1 MLIDL
6 NFDINF
12 GDIIIDTRCKHY
24 LVIRN
29 TFNDY
34 FSVVVID
41 LTTSRIYDEYR
52 TIADLKLDMSIIG
65 VIKKD
70 EIVIRRERRD

>member
-12 GDIIIDTRCKHY
+12 GDIVIDSRCKHY

-41 LTTSRIYDEYR
+41 LATSRIYDEYR
-52 TIADLKLDMSIIG
+52 SISDMKLDMNIIG
-65 VIKKD
+65 VIKKN
-70 EIVIRRERRD
+70 EIVIRRERHD